1 MKFVGQLV
9 CQMSYIYT
17 YILCVCTYP
26 AFVAIFCR
34 LTISVSGHDSSKGMN
49 KKLLVDGATQ
59 HIGLLTAKQGIVK
72 VLNLKCLV
80 ASAYGFF

>member
-1 MKFVGQLV
+1 
-9 CQMSYIYT
+9 
-17 YILCVCTYP
+17 
-26 AFVAIFCR
+26 
-34 LTISVSGHDSSKGMN
+34 MN